1 MRRFVVVSYDDDQ
14 QQWFYDFIFAV
25 DADRAKER
33 ILKIRD
39 YCQEAD
45 AIPLHE
51 LTRMARN
58 LRKASKPQT
67 ERWLRELVPSSECQN
82 CGKKWPDTELE
93 PEKDIHQRVAPG
105 EPMPNGQCPDCGA
118 VCHSIIVHKPDC
130 HIPHG
135 SADCSCK
142 P

>member
-25 DADRAKER
+25 DGDRAKER
-33 ILKIRD
+33 ILEIRD

-67 ERWLRELVPSSECQN
+67 ERLLAEVRKERDPESEN
-82 CGKKWPDTELE
+82 FK
-93 PEKDIHQRVAPG
+93 HR
-105 EPMPNGQCPDCGA
+105 M
-118 VCHSIIVHKPDC
+118 DC

>member
-1 MRRFVVVSYDDDQ
+1 MRRFLVVGYDGDQ
-14 QQWFYDFIFAV
+14 QQWFYDFVFAI
-25 DADRAKER
+25 DADRAKGR
-33 ILKIRD
+33 VLQIRD
-39 YCQEAD
+39 QCQDAD

-67 ERWLRELVPSSECQN
+67 ERWLRDLS
-82 CGKKWPDTELE
+82 
-93 PEKDIHQRVAPG
+93 
-105 EPMPNGQCPDCGA
+105 PNDF
-118 VCHSIIVHKPDC
+118 VHKPDC
-130 HIPHG
+130 HLPRG